1 VIATI
6 KVDVANAF
14 EILLALEAL
23 IAIDRVQIRYKRP
36 PPLYRSGIRYQRE
49 APGREDWQTILELV
63 KHGYGDCEDLAAA
76 RVAELR
82 EKGELD
88 ARPMVRRS
96 YVGYH
101 VLVRRPSQAHVTE
114 DPSRLLGM

>member
-6 KVDVANAF
+6 RVAIKNPF

-23 IAIDRVQIRYKRP
+23 VAISRVQIRYKNV
-36 PPLYRSGIRYQRE
+36 PPLYRAGVRYQRE
-49 APGREDWQTILELV
+49 APGREDWQSALETYLR
-63 KHGYGDCEDLAAA
+63 GYGDCEDLAAY

-82 EKGELD
+82 ERGELK

-101 VLVRRPSQAHVTE
+101 VLVRRANGKSE
-114 DPSRLLGM
+114 DPSRRLGM